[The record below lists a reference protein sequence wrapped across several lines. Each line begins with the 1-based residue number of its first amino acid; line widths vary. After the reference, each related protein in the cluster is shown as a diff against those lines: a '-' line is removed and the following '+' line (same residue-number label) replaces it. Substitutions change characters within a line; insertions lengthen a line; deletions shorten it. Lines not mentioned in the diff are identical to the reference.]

1 MKEFSYVIK
10 DELGMHVRPAGLL
23 AKTVKG
29 YNSEVNVSFGGRD
42 ANGKGLVALMGLG
55 VRSGDEVLVTV
66 TGEDEEVCA
75 KELEEFFKNNL

>member
-23 AKTVKG
+23 AKAVKN
-29 YNSEVNVSFGGRD
+29 YKSEVTVNYDGKS

-55 VRSGDEVLVTV
+55 VKSGDEVIVNV
-66 TGEDEEVCA
+66 SGEDEEACA
-75 KELEEFFKNNL
+75 KEIEEFFKNNL